1 MLAKIFTEFHHPIN
15 YCHQNF
21 KAMKQFDRRNFYRQ
35 RGKRRRIIN
44 VYNALIVKE
53 SFARIKEFKG
63 LIEGLQKFKEDLEN
77 KIYIQ

>member
-21 KAMKQFDRRNFYRQ
+21 KAMKRNFYRQ

-44 VYNALIVKE
+44 VYVQSVKKE
-53 SFARIKEFKG
+53 RFA
-63 LIEGLQKFKEDLEN
+63 LIEGVQKFKEDLEN
-77 KIYIQ
+77 KSYNQ

>member
-1 MLAKIFTEFHHPIN
+1 MLAKTFTESHHHIN

-44 VYNALIVKE
+44 VYVQSVKKE
-53 SFARIKEFKG
+53 RFA

-77 KIYIQ
+77 KSYNQ

>member
-21 KAMKQFDRRNFYRQ
+21 KAMKRNFYRQ

-63 LIEGLQKFKEDLEN
+63 LIEAVQKFKEDLET

>member
-44 VYNALIVKE
+44 VYVQSVKKE
-53 SFARIKEFKG
+53 RFAM
-63 LIEGLQKFKEDLEN
+63 IEGLQKFKEDLET

>member
-53 SFARIKEFKG
+53 SFA
-63 LIEGLQKFKEDLEN
+63 LIEGLQKFKEDLET

>member
-44 VYNALIVKE
+44 VYVQSVKKE
-53 SFARIKEFKG
+53 RFA
-63 LIEGLQKFKEDLEN
+63 LIEGVQKFKEDLEN
-77 KIYIQ
+77 KSYNQ

>member
-21 KAMKQFDRRNFYRQ
+21 KAMKQFNRRNFYRQ

-44 VYNALIVKE
+44 VYVKKE
-53 SFARIKEFKG
+53 RFA
-63 LIEGLQKFKEDLEN
+63 LIEGVQKFKEDLEN
-77 KIYIQ
+77 KSYNQ

>member
-1 MLAKIFTEFHHPIN
+1 MLAKIFTESHHHIN

-21 KAMKQFDRRNFYRQ
+21 KAMKQFDRRNLYRQ

-44 VYNALIVKE
+44 VYVQSVKKE
-53 SFARIKEFKG
+53 RFA
-63 LIEGLQKFKEDLEN
+63 LIEGLQKFKEDLET

>member
-44 VYNALIVKE
+44 VYVKKE
-53 SFARIKEFKG
+53 RFA
-63 LIEGLQKFKEDLEN
+63 LIEGVQKFKEDLET
-77 KIYIQ
+77 KIHIQ

>member
-44 VYNALIVKE
+44 VYVQSVKKE
-53 SFARIKEFKG
+53 SFA
-63 LIEGLQKFKEDLEN
+63 LIEGLQKFKEDLET
-77 KIYIQ
+77 KIFIQ